1 MKSTDIFGLII
12 SSFIFKELIER
23 EDIPSGIYNVTDN
36 EPIVTIKLVNSIADV
51 FDKKAKIIKVPKGL
65 LNLFAK
71 LGDIFKW
78 EYNSKKLLEISQS
91 RIINGNKVK
100 EALELNKMP
109 FDTETAVLKTIEY
122 YDSIKI

>member
-1 MKSTDIFGLII
+1 M
-12 SSFIFKELIER
+12 
-23 EDIPSGIYNVTDN
+23 
-36 EPIVTIKLVNSIADV
+36 KLVNSIADV

-71 LGDIFKW
+71 LGDIFNW

-100 EALELNKMP
+100 EALEMNKMP